1 MNKPPQNGISL
12 TCAVVLVLAGVFLLG
27 VLSAPYLASRRPPP
41 RFHPRLTCQSHL
53 RQLQYAALAY
63 AQDYDD
69 RFPRRPSPGGD
80 WMVWKWSA
88 LKQPDSRSFRPI
100 GTDDGPLAPYTR
112 NYRIIA
118 CPDDSSQQ
126 PEERIN
132 VPHSSYTWNNALCG
146 KLAKD
151 VPNDLLVWD
160 RAPFHDRGR
169 NLITVSG
176 ERAVWVAE
184 KDFAPLLAK

>member
-1 MNKPPQNGISL
+1 MR
-12 TCAVVLVLAGVFLLG
+12 AGG
-27 VLSAPYLASRRPPP
+27 RHPAY
-41 RFHPRLTCQSHL
+41 PRLTCQIHL

-88 LKQPDSRSFRPI
+88 LRQPDSRSFRPI
-100 GTDDGPLAPYTR
+100 GTDDGPLTPYTR
-112 NYRIIA
+112 NYRTIIA
-118 CPDDSSQQ
+118 CPEDRSQQ
-126 PEERIN
+126 AETSTN

-146 KLAKD
+146 KLAQD
-151 VPNDLLVWD
+151 VPNHLLIWD

-169 NLITVSG
+169 NVIAVSG
-176 ERAVWVAE
+176 KPRWVSE
-184 KDFAPLLAK
+184 KDFAPLIAK